1 MRCRDVE
8 AMWDEIRGDCQKSLR
23 ETVHTHLLACPPC
36 QELYEEFEGVA
47 YCLSSLPQPEPSC
60 NLTKKVVEH
69 IATIKLKNRT
79 PLLLCAA
86 DTPIG
91 RVHVGFKEH
100 RIAYIG
106 IDTGDSLESVRAR
119 IEQRLRRPVVL
130 GEAPGWLRET
140 LDRFFHTWKVEDA
153 MVDISDLTPFEQ
165 AALRATAQIP
175 PGEVRSYSWVAMQ
188 IGRPRAAR
196 AVGRVMARNPL
207 PLLFPCHR
215 VVDSS
220 GALHDYFYGLDMKAR
235 ILEME
240 GYGAKKIDASL

>member
-8 AMWDEIRGDCQKSLR
+8 AMWDEIRGECTISLK
-23 ETVHTHLLACPPC
+23 ETVATHLLACPHC
-36 QELYEEFEGVA
+36 QEIYEEFEGVA
-47 YCLSSLPQPEPSC
+47 YCLSCLPQPEPSC
-60 NLTKKVVEH
+60 NLTKRVVEH
-69 IATIKLKNRT
+69 LATIELKTRS
-79 PLLLCAA
+79 PILLCAV

-106 IDTGDSLESVRAR
+106 IDVNESAEEVRGR
-119 IEQRLRRPVVL
+119 VERRLRRPVAMGDTPV
-130 GEAPGWLRET
+130 WLRET

-153 MVDISDLTPFEQ
+153 TVDISDLTPFEQ

-175 PGEVRSYSWVAMQ
+175 PGEVRSYSWVATQ

-215 VVDSS
+215 VVDAS
-220 GALHDYFYGLDMKAR
+220 GALHNYYYGLDMKAR
-235 ILEME
+235 LLEME
-240 GYGAKKIDASL
+240 GYRG

>member
-8 AMWDEIRGDCQKSLR
+8 ALWDEIRGDCTKSLK
-23 ETVHTHLLACPPC
+23 ETVSTHLLACPPC

-47 YCLSSLPQPEPSC
+47 YCLSCLPQPQPSC

-69 IATIKLKNRT
+69 IATLKIKSRS
-79 PLLLCAA
+79 PILLARV

-91 RVHVGFKEH
+91 NVYVGFKEQ
-100 RIAYIG
+100 RVAYLG
-106 IDTGDSLESVRAR
+106 IDTGEPVDSVRTR
-119 IEQRLRRPVVL
+119 VEQRLRRPVVL
-130 GEAPGWLRET
+130 GEAPAWLGQMME
-140 LDRFFHTWKVEDA
+140 RFFDTWTVDDGL
-153 MVDISDLTPFEQ
+153 VDISDLTPFEQ

-175 PGEVRSYSWVAMQ
+175 PGEVRSYSWVATQ

-220 GALHDYFYGLDMKAR
+220 GALHDYYYGLDMKAM
-235 ILEME
+235 LLKME
-240 GYGAKKIDASL
+240 GYPG